1 MFFTFSDKLIM
12 VLQNL
17 NLVLPKE
24 RKNMACFLVPM
35 ALAIITTTIQ
45 KTARSLAEK
54 LKLGILNAL
63 LWGGV
68 ILLALEH
75 VWHAEV
81 TPWPPFLT
89 AMANPSDIPVM
100 LHEMATVG
108 TAMSMATL
116 AIWGTILTITSLMPK
131 MVVVREMKRVEK
143 PLTRP

>member
-1 MFFTFSDKLIM
+1 
-12 VLQNL
+12 
-17 NLVLPKE
+17 
-24 RKNMACFLVPM
+24 M

-45 KTARSLAEK
+45 KTAKNLAEK

-75 VWHAEV
+75 FWHAEV

-108 TAMSMATL
+108 TMMTTATV
-116 AIWGTILTITSLMPK
+116 ASWGMILTVSHYMPK
-131 MVVVREMKRVEK
+131 IVAIKALESMNKPSIKR
-143 PLTRP
+143 